1 MQMNISEVQRHAHS
15 LYAAHGDQAEYEAAQ
30 NELTS
35 LKAGKPEEAGDWH
48 RIRSAI
54 KQIRGADES

>member
-1 MQMNISEVQRHAHS
+1 MNIHEVQRHAHA

-30 NELTS
+30 NELES
-35 LKAGKPEEAGDWH
+35 VKAGKAEEAADWH

-54 KQIRGADES
+54 KQMRGANES

>member
-1 MQMNISEVQRHAHS
+1 MNINEVQRHAHT

-35 LKAGKPEEAGDWH
+35 VKAGKSAEAGDWH

-54 KQIRGADES
+54 KQIRGANES

>member
-1 MQMNISEVQRHAHS
+1 MNIKEIEIHARK

-30 NELTS
+30 
-35 LKAGKPEEAGDWH
+35 KALEAEGLNNQTDADDWR

-54 KQIRGADES
+54 RQMRGANES